1 MKYVVA
7 SSHVCERGERRWLDV
22 GVQSPTDES
31 MDRNL
36 EAAPIARSRGDGP
49 ALGAATGVRDREP
62 WVTLAARGDTVA
74 QTQTPRQQPPRHGQS
89 APRDQQR
96 TRCNTKEVGHG

>member
-1 MKYVVA
+1 MKYEVA
-7 SSHVCERGERRWLDV
+7 TKHVRERGERRSLDV
-22 GVQSPTDES
+22 GMQSPTDDS

-36 EAAPIARSRGDGP
+36 EAAPIARFRGVGP

-62 WVTLAARGDTVA
+62 WVALAARGDTVA
-74 QTQTPRQQPPRHGQS
+74 HTANTTQPPRQGQS

-96 TRCNTKEVGHG
+96 ARYNPQELGHG